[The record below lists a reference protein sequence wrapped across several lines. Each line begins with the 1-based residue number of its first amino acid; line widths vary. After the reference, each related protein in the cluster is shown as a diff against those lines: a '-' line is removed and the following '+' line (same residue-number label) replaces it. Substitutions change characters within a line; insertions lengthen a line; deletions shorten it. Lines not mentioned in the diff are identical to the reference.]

1 MPPKNPPKKVT
12 KRTAKP
18 VHLSVSQKLELLR
31 KIDGGMSV
39 AQVCELYGVKK
50 QTVSDIKKA
59 RGKLENYAVKFAVS
73 GKGDAT
79 RKHMK
84 DPKCVELDLA
94 VYKWYTQERACG
106 VEVRGVELAASA
118 AKLAAH
124 MGIEFK
130 ASDGW
135 LWRFRRRHGIRN
147 LAVTD
152 EAESADAEMIEP
164 FRDDP
169 YIAKKIYLQDKKN
182 KNSAEIGLQNHH
194 GSHTPTQLSRPD
206 SQQQGKGTQKPGRG
220 SKSRKKPTT
229 CQVLPLTN
237 PFDSDAPSDCEM
249 EEDAPPPN
257 PPPAEQLA
265 PTPEPPVCTPP
276 ETRPPS
282 ATLSTTSTAGSM
294 LPPEVPASPAPPSL
308 DGQEEALPSL
318 DGEEEALLLLDGQED
333 AQPSL
338 DGQEDLRP
346 TSPEDVLSVPPS
358 ESSPPPQQPPK
369 RKRSDNASVPEQR
382 SEDVMDLKYKEH
394 ELDMEIKRTE
404 QECAIMEKE
413 LKQLNLEMV
422 KMDSEVKRVELKVLN
437 LSLKNKEIQT
447 QTFQNELQNSKK
459 MSRVLDVWENT
470 AVTVQTAA
478 SGIIDYLNHLK
489 S

>member
-1 MPPKNPPKKVT
+1 MSKSSSPGKEVQKYSTEKEMKLLLDILEEYKDLVCTRKNDVDTIARKHGAWTSITKRYNAVAVKRRYPKKSYQQL
-12 KRTAKP
+12 KRTW
-18 VHLSVSQKLELLR
+18 E
-31 KIDGGMSV
+31 
-39 AQVCELYGVKK
+39 
-50 QTVSDIKKA
+50 
-59 RGKLENYAVKFAVS
+59 
-73 GKGDAT
+73 
-79 RKHMK
+79 HMK
-84 DPKCVELDLA
+84 TK
-94 VYKWYTQERACG
+94 
-106 VEVRGVELAASA
+106 
-118 AKLAAH
+118 
-124 MGIEFK
+124 
-130 ASDGW
+130 
-135 LWRFRRRHGIRN
+135 
-147 LAVTD
+147 
-152 EAESADAEMIEP
+152 
-164 FRDDP
+164 
-169 YIAKKIYLQDKKN
+169 AKKIYLQDKKN

-249 EEDAPPPN
+249 EDAPPPN

-478 SGIIDYLNHLK
+478 SGIIEYLNHLK